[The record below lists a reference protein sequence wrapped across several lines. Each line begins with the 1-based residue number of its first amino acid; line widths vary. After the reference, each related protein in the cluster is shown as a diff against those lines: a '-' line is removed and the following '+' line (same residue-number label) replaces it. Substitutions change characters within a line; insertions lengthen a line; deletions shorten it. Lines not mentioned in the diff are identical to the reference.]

1 MNHQIRIFHTSDWHL
16 GRALHER
23 QRDDEYRMFLDW
35 LVQKI
40 EDEKIDV
47 LLISGDIF
55 DTSNASHIAQ
65 RQYYNFCRRLS
76 GTCCR
81 HAVITSGN
89 HDSTSFIDVPSQVLE
104 CLNVHVIGQA
114 RFNTRSGDPKDEV
127 IVLKDASGADEL
139 IVAAVPFLAEGDV
152 RLSEGGEDIGAREKN
167 VTDGI
172 ARHYELVAQAAEE
185 IRAGRDIPVVAMG
198 HLFVQGGKIV
208 EDDGVRVTY
217 VGSLGGVNANIFSST
232 YDYVALGHLH
242 VPQAVGDCEYIRYSG
257 SPIAMGFGEAGQQK
271 SICKVV
277 FNGRSERE
285 ISMCEIPV
293 FHKIENVCGD
303 QKEIRSRLMELA
315 ALGEE
320 IYISVIYHGDEPL
333 DSVTGIIED
342 ILEAQKNIICLCT
355 KNLSKRSVDAGGIA
369 YIRDEVIS
377 EINEQDMFIK
387 LLDTNDVSEAERP
400 ELIST
405 FNELLDIVQREG

>member
-89 HDSTSFIDVPSQVLE
+89 HDSTSFIDVPSRVLE

-271 SICKVV
+271 SICRVV
-277 FNGRSERE
+277 FNGRSQRE

-320 IYISVIYHGDEPL
+320 IYISVIYHGDDPL